1 MKKNIPNDSNDNAG
15 EVPAV
20 DLIENSE
27 DSNGHTDDVSMG
39 GNNPPELIEA
49 AVHTDETLVEGV
61 ETNAIESF
69 DREEDGFGRRV
80 LPARPVELS
89 SSPVAVPSHSP
100 VESLPLTI
108 DWFTKRTSSTRPTSN

>member
-1 MKKNIPNDSNDNAG
+1 MIQ
-15 EVPAV
+15 
-20 DLIENSE
+20 IENSE

-39 GNNPPELIEA
+39 GKNPPELIDA
-49 AVHTDETLVEGV
+49 AVHTDESLVEGV
-61 ETNAIESF
+61 ETNAIESFDKSF

-100 VESLPLTI
+100 VESLLTGLQ
-108 DWFTKRTSSTRPTSN
+108 KLTSSARFTSN